1 MPVLAARL
9 AALLLRGVSVRRGGG
24 SLLPFARCGCRRPP
38 RVDGVLD
45 DAAWRAAP
53 RRLRLPPARPARRR
67 ARHARRPRCGSSTTT
82 TRSTSASSPATASRR
97 RSSAAIL
104 ERDKVMTQG
113 LDNAAKFTGDDV
125 VAFTLDPFHDH
136 RNAFFFATNPNGAE
150 FDALVTDESPT
161 LNVDWRAVWR
171 VAARR
176 VPEGWSAEF
185 AIPFRSL
192 RYPRGEGEQV
202 WGFDVERIVRRRNE
216 DTLWSAWTRAEGG
229 LNRVSRAGHLAGLG
243 GLPAHG
249 RERRAA
255 AVRPRRPDPRAG
267 RRRRRPRDD
276 RVARAGADLKWE
288 VTARP
293 RPRRDGAARLRP
305 GRGRRPDREP
315 DALRGRS
322 SPRSATSSSRTRGS
336 STSAR
341 AAPTRRLPS

>member
-1 MPVLAARL
+1 MPVLALAS
-9 AALLLRGVSVRRGGG
+9 AALLLAASPSDAAADPPALRAVRT
-24 SLLPFARCGCRRPP
+24 PAPP

-45 DAAWRAAP
+45 DAAWREAP
-53 RRLRLPPARPARRR
+53 LASGFRQREPREGEPASEATEVRVVYDEDTLFVGILARDRE
-67 ARHARRPRCGSSTTT
+67 PG
-82 TRSTSASSPATASRR
+82 
-97 RSSAAIL
+97 AIIGRVL

-113 LDNAAKFTGDDV
+113 LDNAAKFAGDDV

-192 RYPRGEGEQV
+192 RYPRAEGEQA

-216 DTLWSAWTRAEGG
+216 DSLWSAWTRAEGG
-229 LNRVSRAGHLAGLG
+229 LDRVSRAGHLAGLG
-243 GLPAHG
+243 GLPRTG
-249 RERRAA
+249 GERRAP

-267 RRRRRPRDD
+267 RRRGARRRPRG
-276 RVARAGADLKWE
+276 AGGRGPQVGGDGPASSS
-288 VTARP
+288 T
-293 RPRRDGAARLRP
+293 PRRGP
-305 GRGRRPDREP
+305 T
-315 DALRGRS
+315 
-322 SPRSATSSSRTRGS
+322 SPRSRPTTRS
-336 STSAR
+336 
-341 AAPTRRLPS
+341 